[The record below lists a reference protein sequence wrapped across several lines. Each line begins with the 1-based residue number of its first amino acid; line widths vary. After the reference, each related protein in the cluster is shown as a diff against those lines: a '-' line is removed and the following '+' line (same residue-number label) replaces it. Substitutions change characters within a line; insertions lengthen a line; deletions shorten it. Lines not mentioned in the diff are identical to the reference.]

1 MEDSSEETSLPRSRS
16 DSPVTMD
23 TAITAFIS
31 QTGNEAR
38 QLAAY
43 MLYCIL
49 TGFKKK
55 IVDFF

>member
-38 QLAAY
+38 QLAAF
-43 MLYCIL
+43 MLYCIQ
-49 TGFKKK
+49 TGF
-55 IVDFF
+55 

>member
-23 TAITAFIS
+23 TNITAFIS

-38 QLAAY
+38 QLAVF
-43 MLYCIL
+43 MLYYEQ
-49 TGFKKK
+49 FKKK
-55 IVDFF
+55 VVDFF